1 MKMKTKLTYLLL
13 LLLLPLLGGCDEED
27 DVLEIFTEKTWTGKA
42 WKIKTWK
49 LTYIALEGQH
59 QMFDFWNEDT
69 NAAQRSLQLLEQGST
84 FIIEFNGG
92 ETADYVGG
100 DFEARAV
107 NRSVTGN
114 WAANGAS
121 RELRLTD
128 LHTSG
133 NDTDPLARA
142 FLTGLENT
150 VRYSGDSQN
159 LYIYY
164 EDGQTTKCMA
174 FHVQYIYEQE
184 P

>member
-1 MKMKTKLTYLLL
+1 MKMKKKLTYLLL
-13 LLLLPLLGGCDEED
+13 LLLLPLLGGCDTED
-27 DVLEIFTEKTWTGKA
+27 NVLEIFTG
-42 WKIKTWK
+42 KTWK

-69 NAAQRSLQLLEQGST
+69 DAARRSLQLLEQGST
-84 FIIEFNGG
+84 FIIEFNGS

-100 DFEARAV
+100 DFEAQAV
-107 NRSVTGN
+107 NRSITGN

-121 RELRLTD
+121 RELSLNN

-133 NDTDPLARA
+133 NDSDILAQA
-142 FLTGLENT
+142 FLTGLQNA
-150 VRYSGDSQN
+150 VRYSGDSQY

-174 FHVQYIYEQE
+174 FHIQ
-184 P
+184 

>member
-1 MKMKTKLTYLLL
+1 MKMKKKLTYLLL
-13 LLLLPLLGGCDEED
+13 LLLLPLLGGCDTED
-27 DVLEIFTEKTWTGKA
+27 NVLEIFTG
-42 WKIKTWK
+42 KTWK

-69 NAAQRSLQLLEQGST
+69 DAARRSLQLLEQGST
-84 FIIEFNGG
+84 FIIEFNGS

-100 DFEARAV
+100 DFEAQAV
-107 NRSVTGN
+107 NRSITGN

-121 RELRLTD
+121 RELSLNNLR
-128 LHTSG
+128 TSG
-133 NDTDPLARA
+133 NDSDILAQA
-142 FLTGLENT
+142 FLTGLQNA

-174 FHVQYIYEQE
+174 FHIQ
-184 P
+184 